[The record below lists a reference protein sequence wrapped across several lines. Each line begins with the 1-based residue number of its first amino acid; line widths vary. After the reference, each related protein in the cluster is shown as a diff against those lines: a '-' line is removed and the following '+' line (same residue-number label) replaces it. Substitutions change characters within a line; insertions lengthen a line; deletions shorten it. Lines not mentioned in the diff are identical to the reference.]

1 MESSLVVV
9 IIALAAV
16 VALSLWIYRI
26 KGRSRAKNH
35 EQAHAPGYD
44 LMYPAYDSTDM
55 RDSLLQSEGEPPAQ
69 EVNKVHPPGHDL
81 IQPMRDSTD
90 LLSVLD
96 RRDEP
101 LV

>member
-16 VALSLWIYRI
+16 IALSLWIYRI
-26 KGRSRAKNH
+26 KARTRAKKH
-35 EQAHAPGYD
+35 EQVHVPGYD
-44 LMYPAYDSTDM
+44 LMYSAHDPFDM

-69 EVNKVHPPGHDL
+69 EVSQVHAPGYDL
-81 IQPMRDSTD
+81 MYPAHDSTD
-90 LLSVLD
+90 ILSALD
-96 RRDEP
+96 RRDGP